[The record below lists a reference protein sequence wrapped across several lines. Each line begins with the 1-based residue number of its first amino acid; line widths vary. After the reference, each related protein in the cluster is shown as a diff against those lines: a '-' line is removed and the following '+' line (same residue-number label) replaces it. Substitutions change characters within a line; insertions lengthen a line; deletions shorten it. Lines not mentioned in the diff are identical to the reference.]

1 MNASPL
7 TITASIERF
16 LQHLRLERNLSN
28 NTVTA
33 YGRDLNRLAEY
44 AEQCHKIVRP
54 SAVERQHLL
63 DYLVHLRSSGLSDR
77 SVARHMSSL
86 RMWCRYL
93 VDRGHLDDN
102 PAALLDMPKTPQTMP
117 DVLTPEEVER
127 LLAVPGLANPR
138 AIRDTAMLEI
148 LYATG
153 MRVSELV
160 RLAVGDID
168 FDRCLVR
175 CFGKGRK
182 ERMVPIGEQA
192 RARLLHYMRDARPK
206 LCRRP
211 HARRLRNGPA
221 APMFITGTGKGM
233 TRQGFWKL
241 VKRYATVACIDKPIS
256 PHRLRH
262 SFATHML
269 AGGADLRTVQALLG
283 HVDIGTTQIYTK
295 VHRQRL
301 REVYDRYHPR
311 A

>member
-1 MNASPL
+1 MDASPL
-7 TITASIERF
+7 TIATSIERF
-16 LQHLRLERNLSN
+16 LRHLRLERNLSN

-44 AEQCHKIVRP
+44 TEERHKLIRP
-54 SAVERQHLL
+54 AGLSREMLL
-63 DYLVHLRSSGLSDR
+63 DYLVHLRSAGLSDR

-93 VDRGHLDDN
+93 VDRGQLEDN

-127 LLAVPGLANPR
+127 LLAIPGLEEPR

-168 FDRCLVR
+168 FDRSLVR

-192 RARLLHYMRDARPK
+192 RARLLHYLSDSRPRI
-206 LCRRP
+206 CRRP
-211 HARRLRNGPA
+211 LGRRLRNGPD
-221 APMFITGTGKGM
+221 APLFITGTGKAM

-241 VKRYATVACIDKPIS
+241 VKRYAAQACIDKPIS

-283 HVDIGTTQIYTK
+283 HIDIGTTQIYTK